1 MSTLDEAVE
10 INVGDHQIAG
20 TLVRPATMAPGV
32 LFVHG
37 WGGRQQQYLARA
49 REIAALGAICLT
61 LDLRGHGRTTHQ
73 QDTVTR
79 EENLRDVVAGYDM
92 LAAQPGI
99 DPSAIAVVGSSYG
112 GYLAA
117 ILSSLRPVRWLA
129 LRVPAL
135 YKDDDWAL
143 PKSELRKYGLEA
155 FRRGAVSPEEN
166 RALSACAA
174 FAGDVLIVESEH
186 DDIIPHPVIANYM
199 AAFQKAH
206 SVTYRVIEGAD
217 HGLSD
222 EPWQQAYT
230 SLLVNWMTEMI
241 LGAREGGEAPE
252 AHTRVRPSP
261 RRGPPRPA

>member
-1 MSTLDEAVE
+1 MSTLDKVIE
-10 INVGDHQIAG
+10 IRVDDHQIAG

-37 WGGRQQQYLARA
+37 WGGTQEHYIARA
-49 REIAALGAICLT
+49 REIAALGCVCLT
-61 LDLRGHGRTTHQ
+61 IDLRGHGDTEQ
-73 QDTVTR
+73 QQETVTR
-79 EENLRDVVAGYDM
+79 EENLQDVIAGYDV
-92 LAAQPGI
+92 LASQAGV

-135 YKDDDWAL
+135 YKDDNWEL
-143 PKSELRKYGLEA
+143 PKQELKKYGLDA
-155 FRRGAVSPEEN
+155 FRRGPVSPEEN
-166 RALSACAA
+166 RALGACAA
-174 FAGDVLIVESEH
+174 FEGDVLIVESEH

-206 SVTYRVIEGAD
+206 SVTYRVIKGAD
-217 HGLSD
+217 HGLSA

-230 SLLVNWMTEMI
+230 SLLVNWATEMVI
-241 LGAREGGEAPE
+241 GAREGGTAPE
-252 AHTRVRPSP
+252 AHTQLRPSP